1 MHITTKGQVTIPQH
15 IRDKFGFLPH
25 TEVEFVEENGK
36 ILKIDNPIGLFK
48 NILSLGN
55 DFKKVQR
62 EWEG

>member
-1 MHITTKGQVTIPQH
+1 MN
-15 IRDKFGFLPH
+15 
-25 TEVEFVEENGK
+25 EFVEENGK

>member
-1 MHITTKGQVTIPQH
+1 MN
-15 IRDKFGFLPH
+15 
-25 TEVEFVEENGK
+25 EFVEENGK

-62 EWEG
+62 EWEGKRTRYIKIFVVRDQRDGIL